1 MVLSNIWPRLNI
13 SQCEEEPSPLL
24 QYWPTRI
31 VRTIA
36 SFHPVLFVADNY
48 LSPWY
53 TLLLPLR
60 IMPYTD
66 GRAWA
71 RRNGLT
77 GHRGVQEGEE
87 LTDEEDEL
95 PA

>member
-1 MVLSNIWPRLNI
+1 MP
-13 SQCEEEPSPLL
+13 QCEEEPSPIF
-24 QYWPTRI
+24 QYWATGI
-31 VRTIA
+31 VRA
-36 SFHPVLFVADNY
+36 STAHNHSWLVDKGY
-48 LSPWY
+48 YSPWY

-66 GRAWA
+66 GRSWA

-87 LTDEEDEL
+87 LTDEEDDP